1 MEAYLWEP
9 LEDDKV
15 RCNLCSHRCVIKEGR
30 RGICQV
36 RQNEAGVL
44 KTLVYGRL
52 IARHIDPIEKK
63 PLFHFLPGTLSYSV
77 ATVGCNFRC
86 RFCQNADIA
95 QMPIDH
101 NGTIMGDSYSPAQ
114 VVAAAASGGCRS
126 ISYTYTE
133 PTVFF
138 EFARDTAELAHKKGL
153 GNVFVT
159 NGYMSAEAIEMISPH
174 LDAANVDL
182 KAFRDKYY
190 QDLCGA
196 KLAPVQQTLKLMKS
210 AGIFVEVTT
219 LIIPGLNDDP
229 VELGDLAAFIVDELG
244 PETPWHI
251 SRFHPTYRLT
261 DRPPTPVKT
270 LARAREIGLQAGLRY
285 VYTGNV
291 PGDDGENTF
300 CYSCG
305 QKVIQRWG
313 FQVEA
318 IHLKDGTCT
327 HCGAKI
333 DGVWQ

>member
-1 MEAYLWEP
+1 VEAYLWEP
-9 LEDDKV
+9 LEDNKV

-36 RQNEAGVL
+36 RRNEAGVL
-44 KTLVYGRL
+44 KTLVYSRL

-95 QMPIDH
+95 QMPADY
-101 NGTIMGDSYSPAQ
+101 NGSIMGEPVPPDR
-114 VVAAAASGGCRS
+114 VVAAAVRGGCRS

-138 EFARDTAELAHKKGL
+138 EFAWDTAKLAREEGL

-159 NGYMSAEAIEMISPH
+159 NGYMSPEAIDMISPY

-190 QDLCGA
+190 RELCSA
-196 KLAPVQQTLKLMKS
+196 RLAHVQQTLKLMKS
-210 AGIFVEVTT
+210 MDIFVEVTT
-219 LIIPGLNDDP
+219 LIVPGLNDDP
-229 VELGDLAAFIVDELG
+229 VELAELAAFIVGELG
-244 PETPWHI
+244 SETPWHI

-261 DRPPTPVKT
+261 DRPPTPVET
-270 LARAREIGLQAGLRY
+270 LRSAREIGLQAGLRY

-291 PGDDGENTF
+291 PGDEGENTF
-300 CYSCG
+300 CPGCG
-305 QKVIQRWG
+305 KTVVKRWG

-318 IHLKDGTCT
+318 LDLKDGHCA
-327 HCGAKI
+327 HCGARI
-333 DGVWQ
+333 NGVWQ